1 MKRILGGL
9 QREGFEQAKRRYPHT
24 MQKLVL
30 AVKQSANGARRVP
43 RSIPTADL
51 LGLAKLGVLE
61 LEVGED
67 TANVWLTARATPLLQ
82 QTTLVELQSYKV
94 SDQAQATR
102 QKSNPPRSGV
112 QMKEGEEKDD
122 GQWGED
128 VHVHPVAA
136 VPGIN

>member
-9 QREGFEQAKRRYPHT
+9 QREGFEQAKRQYPHT

-30 AVKQSANGARRVP
+30 AVKQLSQGRGIP
-43 RSIPTADL
+43 RNIPVADII
-51 LGLAKLGVLE
+51 GLAKLGVLE
-61 LEVGED
+61 LEVGD
-67 TANVWLTARATPLLQ
+67 NVANVWLTARAIPMLQ
-82 QTTLVELQSYKV
+82 QTTLAELQGYKAA
-94 SDQAQATR
+94 DKAAR
-102 QKSNPPRSGV
+102 KKSNPPLSGV

-122 GQWGED
+122 GEWGED